1 MRISAK
7 RLESQLRETV
17 TPFVSV
23 GEARKALF
31 AGVLLPSFNFVVYSP
46 VGDNWLV
53 TCKAFSKPGVR
64 DTMEKWQEIFG
75 AGFLSVEAK
84 IRRGRI
90 VFIGLDG
97 AAIEPE
103 FGDFAPTSKTLA
115 AHVA

>member
-7 RLESQLRETV
+7 RLEAILRESGV
-17 TPFVSV
+17 PYISV
-23 GEARKALF
+23 DEAKKALF
-31 AGVLLPSFNFVVYSP
+31 GGVRLASFDFVVYSP

-53 TCKAFSKPGVR
+53 TCRPFSADMRK
-64 DTMEKWQEIFG
+64 TMEGWQEVFG
-75 AGFLSVEAK
+75 SGFLSVEAK

-97 AAIEPE
+97 TVIEPE
-103 FGDFAPTSKTLA
+103 FGDFAPTSKALA